1 MRFDVDLREQAGF
14 LVRTAKR
21 ALRARDE
28 DGSALVETAVV
39 IPLLLLMLT
48 VAASYSWSI
57 YSLQQ
62 LGNAVTA
69 AVEALG
75 SESRSVSNP
84 CTVVVTEVTGAL
96 PLWNAAN
103 LTYTVTFSN
112 TAGDVTPSKAYS
124 WTGSTAPSACSAEGV
139 KGSTPQVV
147 DAPVSVT
154 VQYTIS
160 GMQILNM
167 LPGSH
172 VNPLTNLSSSESAMA
187 F

>member
-1 MRFDVDLREQAGF
+1 MRLDVDLRRQAGF
-14 LVRTAKR
+14 LVQTAKR
-21 ALRARDE
+21 ALCARSE

-39 IPLLLLMLT
+39 VPLLLLLLT
-48 VAASYSWSI
+48 AAASYSWSI

-84 CTVVVTEVTGAL
+84 CVTVVTEVTGSL

-103 LTYTVTFSN
+103 LSYTATFSN
-112 TAGDVTPSKAYS
+112 TAGATVPSKAYS
-124 WTGSTAPSACSAEGV
+124 WTGSTAPSACAAEGV
-139 KGSTPQVV
+139 KGSSPQVV
-147 DAPVSVT
+147 DAPISLT
-154 VQYTIS
+154 VHYTIT
-160 GMQILNM
+160 GMPVLNL
-167 LPGSH
+167 LPGSNI
-172 VNPLTNLSSSESAMA
+172 NPLTNLSSSETAMA